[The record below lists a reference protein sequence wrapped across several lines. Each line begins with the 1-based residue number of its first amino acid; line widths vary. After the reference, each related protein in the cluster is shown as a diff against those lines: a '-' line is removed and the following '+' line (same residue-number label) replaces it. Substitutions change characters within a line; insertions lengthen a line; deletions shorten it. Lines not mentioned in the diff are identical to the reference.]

1 MENHMEEV
9 AKLLGLELYEEFTVP
24 VYNQNK
30 YQIRKEGLCV
40 FCDGFWDGR
49 LDCSF
54 LLECLLLGKYEI
66 VKSPWEPKI
75 DEPYYFVNSEGHVVS
90 ECNADFMF
98 DKNMIKLGNC
108 YRNAKEAENNIEK
121 WKKFYNSDDVLEI
134 N

>member
-1 MENHMEEV
+1 MESRMKEI

-24 VYNQNK
+24 GYNQNK
-30 YQIRKEGLCV
+30 YRIEKEGLCV
-40 FCDGFWDGR
+40 YCDGFWKGR
-49 LDCSF
+49 LDYSF
-54 LLECLLLGKYEI
+54 LLGSLLLGKYEI
-66 VKSPWEPKI
+66 VKSPWTPKT

-121 WKKFYNSDDVLEI
+121 WKKFYNSDEVLEI